1 MGNVIIRF
9 TLVSMLTGMFLSLWT
24 STGHGNSSPE
34 IVGVEEDWEMVLGE
48 PDPNK
53 SAPQILTWMSPTQ
66 TLQDQHFGIDF
77 NLIQRPDFSSGGF
90 QTRAFDGETLIESR
104 FSESG
109 DKLSHAGESIRWTQ
123 RMFLLNNQLSFEVAN
138 GTSQSWG
145 TFGETSTRVIFNT
158 SRVSNLNNYSPN
170 RSLEWSGIGFG
181 ANRVAYLRLKTVR
194 LFTVDG
200 NVNTVSLDADIE

>member
-1 MGNVIIRF
+1 MRNVITRF
-9 TLVSMLTGMFLSLWT
+9 TLSSMLTGVFLSLWT
-24 STGHGNSSPE
+24 STGLGHSGPE

-66 TLQDQHFGIDF
+66 TLEDQHFGIDF

-90 QTRAFDGETLIESR
+90 QTRAFDGETLIESS
-104 FSESG
+104 FSKNG
-109 DKLSHAGESIRWTQ
+109 DKLSHTGESIRWTQ
-123 RMFLLNNQLSFEVAN
+123 RMFLLNDQLTFEVAN

-145 TFGETSTRVIFNT
+145 TFGDASTRVNFHT
-158 SRVSNLNNYSPN
+158 SHVSNLNNYSPN
-170 RSLEWSGIGFG
+170 RSVDWSGIGFG
-181 ANRVAYLRLKTVR
+181 ANRVDYLRLKKVR

-200 NVNTVSLDADIE
+200 NVHTVSLDADVE